1 MTEPILTEKRSGGLA
16 ALLLAALLAVVAVS
30 AAVAPDG
37 AWFLAA
43 LLAMVALSVAFFN
56 ALFPGS
62 WFFSLALANGLG
74 VYACIFAFFVDAN
87 FAAVDHR
94 LLFLG
99 FPLPILAFMGSAW
112 SERRRIREII
122 VTATLPGARQLRR
135 AFAWLGPVMLI
146 GAVSFAMPALPD
158 RASLGLFFLAAM
170 SAIAFIVWRAGPHV
184 SSFLIDTG
192 LLFEEFL
199 ERVGKLAA
207 AAFAFLTFYS
217 FFVILF
223 AGLYFGLEALQPQ
236 THFLMHG
243 KIADMTFPECLY
255 FSVATLATVGY
266 GDITPASDAARLLSA
281 AQVIVG
287 VLLLLFGFSEIMSY
301 TRERLRGRSDG

>member
-1 MTEPILTEKRSGGLA
+1 MTDPAASGNAQAGLR
-16 ALLLAALLAVVAVS
+16 ALALLAILTAVIGISVAT
-30 AAVAPDG
+30 APDG
-37 AWFLAA
+37 FAFVVA
-43 LLAMVALSVAFFN
+43 LLAMLALAVAFFN

-87 FAAVDHR
+87 FSAVDR
-94 LLFLG
+94 AVLFLG
-99 FPLPILAFMGSAW
+99 FPLPIMAFMGGAW
-112 SERRRIREII
+112 SERVRIRDII
-122 VTATLPGARQLRR
+122 ATATLPGARQLRR
-135 AFAWLGPVMLI
+135 AFSWLGPVTAI
-146 GAVSFAMPALPD
+146 GALSFAMPSLPD
-158 RASLGLFFLAAM
+158 RLSLDLFFLAAM
-170 SAIAFIVWRAGPHV
+170 AAIALTIWRASPHV
-184 SSFLIDTG
+184 STFLIDTG

-199 ERVGKLAA
+199 ERVEKLSA

-223 AGLYFGLEALQPQ
+223 AGLYFGLEALQPN
-236 THFLMHG
+236 THFLLHG
-243 KIADMTFPECLY
+243 RVADMNFSECLY

-281 AQVIVG
+281 VQVIIG

-301 TRERLRGRSDG
+301 TRERQRGGRE